1 MAITRIGGAN
11 AISGAITSS
20 NLPAGSVLQVQSTF
34 YNTPFTQSISA
45 TTDTEI
51 NNISVNITPSSTSN
65 KIMLFGRLFSEYSE
79 GNSHNV
85 GYFFRR
91 GSTKIGE
98 GVASGNRPT
107 MMATHGTNYIQS
119 GNYDAGSTPETMNMF
134 HIDAS
139 HNTTSQIT
147 YTIGY
152 YQLSAGT
159 LYVNRTVQD
168 SDSTSRERG
177 SSEIIA
183 MEIKG

>member
-1 MAITRIGGAN
+1 MSIITLNKSA
-11 AISGAITSS
+11 
-20 NLPAGSVLQVQSTF
+20 LPTGSVLQVQSTF

-45 TTDTEI
+45 NTDTEI

-65 KIMLFGRLFSEYSE
+65 KIMLFGRLFSEYSQ
-79 GNSHNV
+79 GNAHNG

-98 GVASGNRPT
+98 GVASGNRPAV
-107 MMATHGTNYIQS
+107 MATHGTNYMQGGS
-119 GNYDAGSTPETMNMF
+119 YDAGSTPETMNMF

-139 HNTTSQIT
+139 HNSTSQIT

-152 YQLSAGT
+152 RQSSAGT
-159 LYVNRTVQD
+159 LNVNRTV
-168 SDSTSRERG
+168 SDSNSNARERG
-177 SSEIIA
+177 SSEIIV

>member
-1 MAITRIGGAN
+1 MAI
-11 AISGAITSS
+11 ITL
-20 NLPAGSVLQVQSTF
+20 NKLALPTGSVIQVQSTF

-79 GNSHNV
+79 GNAHNV

-98 GVASGNRPT
+98 GVASGSRPAI
-107 MMATHGTNYIQS
+107 MASHGTNYIQS
-119 GNYDAGSTPETMNMF
+119 GNYDAGSTPETINMF
-134 HIDAS
+134 HIDS
-139 HNTTSQIT
+139 PSSVSQQT

-152 YQLSAGT
+152 YQLTAGT
-159 LYVNRTVQD
+159 LYVNRTVAD